1 MRSEWEKEWIQA
13 EQIIQKYKQEYE
25 TEVEENYEQYYK
37 EFQQKFSPEYFV
49 KLSAQSLLESIFAI
63 GEKES
68 IETWWKNHRIG
79 EKERQPTIVFCS
91 KENIFVNKEYLKKC
105 SKKEFNIIR
114 QEIWEC
120 WKAGFS
126 VILRKKKLESI
137 EDYRAFDRALWKVMG
152 VNAYHEWFHEYLYWM
167 FPDEFSIWHSEAW
180 QKHILFAYGIHPDHF
195 FYGRSGQISLLIR
208 KANITM
214 QQFCTI
220 SYAQFGEV
228 RSFFRIGTSNKGE
241 DYFSEWKENHIA
253 AIGWSDLGPLDQY
266 IQGDV
271 LNKRELREKLQEL
284 YYPGVKQLASRKA
297 KELANFYNSTN
308 TSIFVAMRGEQ
319 LLAFGDQVGAY
330 YYNESVKFSHRK
342 SIQWHCCFQAGEKLP
357 NKSEGLRTSF
367 YELKDE
373 ENLHYLYQ
381 KYYSERRKSKQSV
394 WNDRNHH
401 KRMNDKKIERV
412 PRDHPL
418 HPLNQI
424 LYGPPGTGKTY
435 SLVEYA
441 LAIIENRRVNDSK
454 QTIHERKEQM
464 KQYETFVQ
472 SGQVVFTTFHQS
484 YGYEEFVQGIRP
496 NLQAQTISF
505 QKTDGIFKQIS
516 DRALQHPEKNYV
528 LIIDEINRGNIS
540 KIFGELITL
549 LEEDKRIGEI
559 NELIVTLPSGDSFA
573 VPNNLYLIGTM
584 NSADQSISIMDTAL
598 RRRFQFIEMP
608 PQADKIE
615 NKQLRTVFQILN
627 RYLKR
632 ELRNTDLLIGHS
644 FFMNRTEMDLEEI
657 FNQNIIPLLYEYFY
671 NEEEKIR
678 QALECL
684 EKTAFEIDSCSSGRI
699 RIRKKDKR
707 NHECTGI

>member
-1 MRSEWEKEWIQA
+1 MRAEWEKEWIRA
-13 EQIIQKYKQEYE
+13 EQVIQNYKLQYKTEIQEDLK
-25 TEVEENYEQYYK
+25 QYYK
-37 EFQQKFSPEYFV
+37 EFQEKFSPEYLV
-49 KLSAQSLLESIFAI
+49 KLSAQSLVEVIFGI
-63 GEKES
+63 GEKEN
-68 IETWWKNHRIG
+68 IETWWNTHKIG
-79 EKERQPTIVFCS
+79 EKEQQVTIVFCS
-91 KENIFVNKEYLKKC
+91 KGNTFVNKEYLKKC
-105 SKKEFNIIR
+105 SKKEFNTIR

-126 VILRKKKLESI
+126 VILRKKKLESL
-137 EDYRAFDRALWKVMG
+137 EDYQAFDEALWKAMG
-152 VNAYHEWFHEYLYWM
+152 VNAYHEWFHEYLYWL

-180 QKHILFAYGIHPDHF
+180 QRHILFAYGIHPDRF
-195 FYGRSGQISLLIR
+195 FYGRSGQISLLAR
-208 KANITM
+208 KANLTM
-214 QQFCTI
+214 QQFWNV
-220 SYAQFGEV
+220 SYALFGEI
-228 RSFFRIGTSNKGE
+228 RSFFRIGTSDKGE

-266 IQGDV
+266 VQGET
-271 LNKRELREKLQEL
+271 LSKRELREKLQEL

-308 TSIFVAMRGEQ
+308 TSVFVAMRGEQ
-319 LLAFGDQVGAY
+319 LLALGDHVGAY

-342 SIQWHCCFQAGEKLP
+342 PMEWHCCFQIGEKLP

-367 YELKDE
+367 YELKEE
-373 ENLHYLYQ
+373 ENLYYLYQ
-381 KYYSERRKSKQSV
+381 RYYNEKRNVKQSV
-394 WNDRNHH
+394 GDGTS
-401 KRMNDKKIERV
+401 KKSRMSAGKAERV
-412 PRDHPL
+412 PRNNPL

-435 SLVEYA
+435 SAVEYA
-441 LAIIENRRVNDSK
+441 LAIIENRKINSSK
-454 QTIHERKEQM
+454 QTIQQRREQM
-464 KQYETFVQ
+464 QQYETLVQ
-472 SGQVVFTTFHQS
+472 AGQIVFTTFHQS

-505 QKTDGIFKQIS
+505 QKTDGIFKRIS
-516 DRALQHPEKNYV
+516 ERALQHPEKNYV

-549 LEEDKRIGEI
+549 LEEDKRIGET
-559 NELIVTLPSGDSFA
+559 NQLIVKLPSGDSFA

-584 NSADQSISIMDTAL
+584 NSADQSISIIDTAL

-615 NKQLRTVFQILN
+615 DEQLRTVFQTLN

-632 ELRNTDLLIGHS
+632 ELKNTDLLIGHS
-644 FFMNRTEMDLEEI
+644 FFMNRTEKNLEEI
-657 FNQNIIPLLYEYFY
+657 FNQNILPLLYEYFY

-684 EKTAFEIDSCSSGRI
+684 EKTIFEVDSRSNGRI
-699 RIRKKDKR
+699 RIRKKDESENER
-707 NHECTGI
+707 TGI